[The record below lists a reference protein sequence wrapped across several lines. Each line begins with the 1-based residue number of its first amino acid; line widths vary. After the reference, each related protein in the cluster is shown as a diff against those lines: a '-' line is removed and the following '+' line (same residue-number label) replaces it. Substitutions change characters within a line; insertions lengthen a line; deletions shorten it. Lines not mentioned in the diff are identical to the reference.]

1 MGFQLR
7 SNDHQHAEDHQQQP
21 RERRGRRPL
30 PHDGDGQHERHHRLE
45 QRERDADLLPTSVG
59 AALTFFAL
67 HAIGRVPVMLNFTSG
82 LRNLKTACKT
92 AGIKRILSARRFIDQ
107 AKLEDIVD
115 GLEGLYEIIYL
126 EDVRKSIGPV
136 DKAYALAASLAPRQF
151 AARTKPSDPGV
162 ILFTSGSFGAP
173 RGVVLSQKNLLANV
187 DQVAAHI
194 DLDPDWVA
202 FNPLPVFHS
211 LGLTGGVVLPLI
223 CGLKAFEY
231 PSPLHIKQIPP
242 LLKQTG
248 ASILFATDTFVN
260 QYARVAEPDEMSGL
274 SFIVCGA
281 EKVRDETHNLIAA
294 KFGPVPVL
302 EGYGA
307 TEASPVIAV
316 NKPHDNRPGTVGG
329 LLPGIEARLEAFRQ
343 DRRRDGLADGRRGA
357 CLPGLAGVAPRGDR
371 RRRPQEGRAADLGHR
386 PL

>member
-1 MGFQLR
+1 
-7 SNDHQHAEDHQQQP
+7 
-21 RERRGRRPL
+21 
-30 PHDGDGQHERHHRLE
+30 
-45 QRERDADLLPTSVG
+45 
-59 AALTFFAL
+59 
-67 HAIGRVPVMLNFTSG
+67 MLNFTSG

-223 CGLKAFEY
+223 
-231 PSPLHIKQIPP
+231 
-242 LLKQTG
+242 
-248 ASILFATDTFVN
+248 
-260 QYARVAEPDEMSGL
+260 EP
-274 SFIVCGA
+274 I
-281 EKVRDETHNLIAA
+281 T
-294 KFGPVPVL
+294 
-302 EGYGA
+302 
-307 TEASPVIAV
+307 
-316 NKPHDNRPGTVGG
+316 
-329 LLPGIEARLEAFRQ
+329 
-343 DRRRDGLADGRRGA
+343 
-357 CLPGLAGVAPRGDR
+357 AG
-371 RRRPQEGRAADLGHR
+371 
-386 PL
+386 